1 MFRSGLTTISALLLA
16 MLPMTVLAEGEDAA
30 ILFVQ
35 SQGAA
40 LMEEPAFGAETLGRL
55 DRGLEVTVMEAE
67 GSWRRIRSEGKE
79 GWVPALILRETP
91 PTQRASHLDGAAEMD
106 AGARRR
112 ASAVTT
118 AGAIRGVEEDDRLLD
133 DPNLN
138 VEALHRMEALSVS
151 GDEALKFMLEADG
164 EDEG

>member
-1 MFRSGLTTISALLLA
+1 MLRSGLTTITALLLA
-16 MLPMTVLAEGEDAA
+16 LAPLTVLAEGEEPVT
-30 ILFVQ
+30 LFVQ

-40 LMEEPAFGAETLGRL
+40 LMEEPGFGAEALHRL
-55 DRGLEVTVMEAE
+55 DRGLEVTVLETA
-67 GSWRRIRSEGKE
+67 GNWHRISSEGTE
-79 GWVPALILRETP
+79 GWVPALILRDTP

-138 VEALHRMEALSVS
+138 VDALHRMEAQSVS
-151 GDEALKFMLEADG
+151 GEEALQFLLEVEA